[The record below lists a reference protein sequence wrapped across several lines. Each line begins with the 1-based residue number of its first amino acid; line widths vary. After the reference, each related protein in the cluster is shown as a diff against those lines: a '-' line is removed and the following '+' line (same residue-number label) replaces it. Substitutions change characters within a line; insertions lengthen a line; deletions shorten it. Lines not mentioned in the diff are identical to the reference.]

1 MNFEDC
7 HPPHHYLDV
16 YSNSSTEIEA
26 YVAVSSFSN
35 FSWDINQ
42 VALSD
47 VIGSEKA
54 VTIIDK
60 DGNEK
65 LLVDVEQVQFDDQN
79 INVQDIYDS
88 LIATGEYEP
97 PTLNQPTILGSG
109 DDTFY
114 GEDVADYV
122 KTGGGNDRIMS
133 EGGDDH
139 IVVQGAGEVTVD
151 VGSGRDIVEVDPTF
165 VGGLTI
171 TNGQETEVE
180 ASSLT
185 VVVDKPAW
193 RLKPASD
200 TATNTDYKIT
210 LDGGENEILIKD
222 YFFTDEEGYVTT
234 KDISIRHQGWEDWDA
249 GYTGMMW
256 ESVRGSSQDNQLYS
270 SVYDRDKTDDY
281 VPVVEDGIVYS
292 MSGWAGDDVFHVGG
306 GLNQIFGGSG
316 DDAFHIDLVAQNTSI
331 VGDKEAQVNGQYVN
345 PSLKEDGLPDYDTV
359 NTNYGDAAYF
369 SFEWPTLIDNP
380 DFNPNAVEDANNP
393 RYLKDPDSYIE
404 QLGKGHFKVHHKL
417 ENGEEINVEMYD
429 VEGAYFSDGEGGLEY
444 HALTSGRPITSD
456 DFGNLRYE
464 TNDVKFWVEHN
475 DADYGGATTIAVV
488 TTATKTVTDPVTKQR
503 ISYEEPTVKW
513 KGLATE
519 ADSFVFSDV
528 TINVI
533 NVAQTDLTGVPIEDT
548 TVYGT
553 AGIDLII
560 GDDSDNL
567 IFAGDDND
575 IIFGGAGNDEIY
587 GEGGDDVLI
596 GGVGEDILYGD
607 YHEDALKPAEEL
619 DSRGNVMN
627 ASELDGDDIIV
638 GGAGVDKIDSG
649 EGQNVAASGD
659 LSSVILNAELDE
671 MHTFLDYD
679 EDDLPV

>member
-1 MNFEDC
+1 M
-7 HPPHHYLDV
+7 
-16 YSNSSTEIEA
+16 
-26 YVAVSSFSN
+26 
-35 FSWDINQ
+35 
-42 VALSD
+42 
-47 VIGSEKA
+47 
-54 VTIIDK
+54 
-60 DGNEK
+60 
-65 LLVDVEQVQFDDQN
+65 
-79 INVQDIYDS
+79 
-88 LIATGEYEP
+88 
-97 PTLNQPTILGSG
+97 
-109 DDTFY
+109 Y
-114 GEDVADYV
+114 GA
-122 KTGGGNDRIMS
+122 
-133 EGGDDH
+133 GGDDVYH
-139 IVVQGAGEVTVD
+139 I
-151 VGSGRDIVEVDPTF
+151 
-165 VGGLTI
+165 
-171 TNGQETEVE
+171 
-180 ASSLT
+180 
-185 VVVDKPAW
+185 
-193 RLKPASD
+193 
-200 TATNTDYKIT
+200 
-210 LDGGENEILIKD
+210 
-222 YFFTDEEGYVTT
+222 
-234 KDISIRHQGWEDWDA
+234 
-249 GYTGMMW
+249 
-256 ESVRGSSQDNQLYS
+256 
-270 SVYDRDKTDDY
+270 
-281 VPVVEDGIVYS
+281 
-292 MSGWAGDDVFHVGG
+292 GG
-306 GLNQIFGGSG
+306 GLNQIFGGTG

-331 VGDKEAQVNGQYVN
+331 IGDNEVSVDGQYVN

-359 NTNYGDAAYF
+359 NTNYSDAAYF

-380 DFNPNAVEDANNP
+380 DFNPNAVEDASNP

-456 DFGNLRYE
+456 DFGNLAYDRG
-464 TNDVKFWVEHN
+464 DVKFWVEHD

-488 TTATKTVTDPVTKQR
+488 TTATKTVTDPVTKQK
-503 ISYEEPTVKW
+503 ISYEEPSVKW

-533 NVAQTDLTGVPIEDT
+533 NVAQTDLTGVPIDDT

-553 AGIDLII
+553 SGIDLII

-567 IFAGDDND
+567 IYGGANND

-587 GEGGDDVLI
+587 GEGGDDVII

-619 DSRGNVMN
+619 DSKGKLMN

-638 GGAGVDKIDSG
+638 GGAGIDKIDSG
-649 EGQNVAASGD
+649 EGQNIAASGD